1 MTDSP
6 PSQKP
11 TSRSKK
17 LKTEGGLQ
25 IDTGL
30 LPAGR
35 LTAELKK
42 NNSKLFWNLLD
53 RVTKQASG
61 LTIKEFWNLKKKD
74 RDDLRAL
81 VLKYYKIEYDQVR
94 ASKQWI
100 YIITHPLFKG
110 VCKIGITVN
119 VGRRMFQYQVGCPA
133 KAYRLEYA
141 KEYDDVNDAIDR
153 LYQHLDDRRLK
164 GEWFEVEPPEAIALL
179 AQLNENLE

>member
-6 PSQKP
+6 PNTKP

-17 LKTEGGLQ
+17 LQTEGGLQ

-61 LTIKEFWNLKKKD
+61 LTIKGFWNLKKKD

-81 VLKYYKIEYDQVR
+81 VLKHYKIEYDQVR

-110 VCKIGITVN
+110 VCKIGISVN

-141 KEYDDVNDAIDR
+141 KEYEDVNDAIDR
-153 LYQHLDDRRLK
+153 LYKHLDDRRLK

-179 AQLNENLE
+179 AQLCENLE